1 MHDLTY
7 FNLGFRSE
15 NIAIQFESKKSKIS
29 KKHVT
34 EAQSI
39 LLECLTVESIDST
52 VKYIAGSRHGYN
64 PLNITPIL
72 FEVFKTKS
80 MLTIM
85 KNLNKLNDDLK
96 LLAIK
101 EPISSE
107 GIEELTKFFKAVADA
122 SIMYSSHLAQT
133 AAFEGFRNAQLLS

>member
-29 KKHVT
+29 KKHID
-34 EAQSI
+34 EAKSI
-39 LLECLTVESIDST
+39 LLECLVVESVDLT
-52 VKYIAGSRHGYN
+52 VKHIASSRHAYDS
-64 PLNITPIL
+64 LNITPIL

-85 KNLNKLNDDLK
+85 KNLNRLNDDLE
-96 LLAIK
+96 LLSIK
-101 EPISSE
+101 GPNSSE
-107 GIEELTKFFKAVADA
+107 GIEELTKFFKSVADA
-122 SIMYSSHLAQT
+122 SIMYSSHIAQT
-133 AAFEGFRNAQLLS
+133 AAFAGFRNAQLLS